1 MSGRPDIAQPDERL
15 RQIKALEMRV
25 VGMPWAAI
33 AEQLGYADHSGAF
46 RAVEAVLK
54 RAESAGAAEL
64 RKIEDERLD
73 VALRKLYP
81 GVRAGDQKAID
92 LWLKAHD
99 RRVKLHGLAAPTK
112 VEVQNIGVTYE
123 EFTTTVG
130 EDMRAIGFPVTGTH
144 TPVLDTPLTDEGD
157 DDGWANT

>member
-1 MSGRPDIAQPDERL
+1 MTGRPDIAQPVERQ
-15 RQIKALEMRV
+15 RQIRALEMRI
-25 VGMPWAAI
+25 VGMPWGAI
-33 AEQLGYADHSGAF
+33 ATELGYADPSGPF

-54 RAESAGAAEL
+54 RTESAGAAEL

-81 GVRAGDQKAID
+81 DVRNGDLKAID

-112 VEVQNIGVTYE
+112 VELRTEDVTFE
-123 EFTTTVG
+123 AFATRVE
-130 EDMRAIGFPVTGTH
+130 EDMRELGIAH
-144 TPVLDTPLTDEGD
+144 RMDTPLD
-157 DDGWANT
+157 DSDRAGWANT